1 MRTHY
6 CQNCGSPVRGEY
18 CHVCGQKDDDYRR
31 PILALTNEFFGD
43 VFQWDSR
50 ILRSF
55 IPFLFMPGTLTRSY
69 VRGRRQQFVSPLRFY
84 FVLTF
89 VFFLALGFSGRAI
102 VGLEKRNILDD
113 FPNLAGELEGIDQDD
128 LFYDRDPHLAF
139 FVNPDHMAPLPTIPI
154 EDISW
159 EIGDFPMP
167 PGLIAILEGYNLA
180 AADSRVLNGVIKNA
194 APILMVIL
202 VPFFSLLLGALFV
215 RRRAYLIDHLVFALH
230 YHSFMFALLLIGLVI
245 AAVTDVSVTSSGLGG
260 VMVLLLT
267 VYLYVAMLRVY
278 RGGFIKTA
286 FKLVILAVVYANVF
300 LTGLVAF
307 TLMGLAQ
314 L

>member
-1 MRTHY
+1 M
-6 CQNCGSPVRGEY
+6 RGEY

-69 VRGRRQQFVSPLRFY
+69 VRGRRQQFVSPIRFY

-89 VFFLALGFSGRAI
+89 IFFLALGFSGRAI

-113 FPNLAGELEGIDQDD
+113 FPSLAGELEGIDQDD
-128 LFYDRDPHLAF
+128 LLYDRDPHLAF
-139 FVNPDHMAPLPTIPI
+139 FINPSHMAPMPAIPI
-154 EDISW
+154 DDVVERV
-159 EIGDFPMP
+159 GDFQIP
-167 PGLIAILEGYNLA
+167 PALIAVMEGYNLA

-194 APILMVIL
+194 VPWLMVIL

-230 YHSFMFALLLIGLVI
+230 YHSFMFAMMLAGLAI
-245 AAVTDVSVTSSGLGG
+245 AAITDISITSGGLGG
-260 VMVLLLT
+260 VMVLILL

-278 RGGFIKTA
+278 RGGFVKTA
-286 FKLVILAVVYANVF
+286 FKLAILAIVYINVF
-300 LTGLVAF
+300 LTGLLAF
-307 TLMGLAQ
+307 TIAGLAQ